1 MMIRN
6 IYKQHL
12 SLLSKLYDKNEAESI
27 LRLLYESVLEKQL
40 GLLLMENNEIQ
51 EQQQILDVYFRRLMN
66 NEPIQYILNKAHFYG
81 REFYVDK
88 NVLIPRNE
96 TEELVKLILDSEKT
110 DEKLKV
116 LDIGT
121 GSGCIPIT
129 LDLESENFEVSGMDI
144 SEEAL
149 NVARRNMKHL
159 GVDIDF
165 FYGDVFLI
173 NDSDWRVNMHIRSH
187 DLQNFSQP
195 EIFNSELKTRGTEL
209 FDIIVSN
216 PPYILEKEKSL
227 MKKNVLD
234 YEPELALFVPND
246 DGLKYYKAIIDAL
259 PFLLKDTGRLYLEI
273 NNLFAEEIITLLK
286 QYFNGVTI
294 NKDFRGN
301 DRFVAAKGVKS

>member
-1 MMIRN
+1 MIRN